1 VEGLRVGVE
10 MEEPWT
16 RPKLKA
22 GFEVVH
28 GSEGIKA
35 KIGLI
40 AAGGEVV
47 RSQEVEVRGG
57 EGQVEWTFE
66 DGDVEL
72 WWPHGHGKQPLYT
85 VKVELITEVGHSFA
99 DLFPLPS
106 PRRAVLAHI
115 FTHPLPNQSGRT
127 LHTTTTRIGFRTA
140 KVVQEPLIDA
150 PGTSFLFEI
159 NGRRIFCGGS
169 NWIPADSFLTEV
181 DEDRYRRWLEL
192 MVEGNQNMVRVWAG
206 GE

>member
-1 VEGLRVGVE
+1 V
-10 MEEPWT
+10 P
-16 RPKLKA
+16 
-22 GFEVVH
+22 F
-28 GSEGIKA
+28 S
-35 KIGLI
+35 LI
-40 AAGGEVV
+40 F
-47 RSQEVEVRGG
+47 S
-57 EGQVEWTFE
+57 
-66 DGDVEL
+66 
-72 WWPHGHGKQPLYT
+72 
-85 VKVELITEVGHSFA
+85 
-99 DLFPLPS
+99 
-106 PRRAVLAHI
+106 
-115 FTHPLPNQSGRT
+115 HPCNQSGRT